1 MLRIPSMAATGMLT
15 LLMWVPIHQLHDRTA
30 ISGEFLVMMPYLTR
44 NLPLLLRN
52 ICIDLTCVERSVAS
66 LPCNA
71 KELRFPVKKLWISD
85 GVFVILLMALSVCN

>member
-1 MLRIPSMAATGMLT
+1 MFGIPSIATTGMLT
-15 LLMWVPIHQLHDRTA
+15 FLMRLPIHELHDRTA

-66 LPCNA
+66 L
-71 KELRFPVKKLWISD
+71 L
-85 GVFVILLMALSVCN
+85 